1 MYFWNHLTTELIN
14 YVTIDIICYQY
25 VIISVVEEKTSLLGK
40 HP

>member
-14 YVTIDIICYQY
+14 YVTIDICYQY
-25 VIISVVEEKTSLLGK
+25 VIISVAEEKTSLLGK